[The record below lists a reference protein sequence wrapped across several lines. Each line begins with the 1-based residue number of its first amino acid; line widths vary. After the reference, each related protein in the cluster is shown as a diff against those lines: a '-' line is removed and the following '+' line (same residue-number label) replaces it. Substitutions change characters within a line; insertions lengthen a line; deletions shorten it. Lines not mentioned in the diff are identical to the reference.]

1 MADSSQAPLPPPGNA
16 HPGEVEPFVR
26 AAMHRDRSPGV
37 VLAICHPLRMYKAP
51 DGLFEA
57 LEAEGYEVETVDT
70 LPDRIESVSSIRD
83 KIRACADRGKPLDLL
98 VFSGDGTLDH
108 HVLVAAYQAFRP
120 ELVQTVPGA
129 VEVIPPS
136 EAALDAIQPRLRSA
150 FLEPLPTGEGLTPT
164 DDSVHNFWVLRR
176 RIDSLVRKGRHP
188 RRIAR
193 RAGMKVDDPHLRL
206 LVMSVLL
213 PHCVEVRAPGFD
225 LTPLAEAP
233 RETEAQGLF
242 PYLRSIAVY
251 PAGTAADNALY
262 AGIPGYI
269 FASFAKVLR
278 RPWMDPIRRAWG
290 RRSLRQF
297 VETFTEGVVVPAR
310 FSMVAFDD
318 KWSVISSHAA
328 GGPGGGAF
336 FAADLESK
344 TGGLLGYLKRIPSV
358 VWNEALF
365 GSTVLRVT
373 TQDTHGQTL
382 HSSEGRMV
390 EALYT
395 NRAFIGGVGGV
406 PSTNPTALAGQSSL
420 LLVPPILYRDGA
432 GRAVV
437 DFSGFFTFWEGIAK
451 GIAGRLMHAMGLG
464 VGNLAGGGTFQAARA
479 DNQITLR
486 EGELLQLDFLDTLG
500 RRRAVSTQVSGD
512 PYQAW
517 TMKVKV
523 AWGPLPLLASDK
535 SLLMAAAQ
543 RALARLR
550 VAQSWRLQT
559 VYIAGL
565 AWLRHRVRDTT
576 PAESTGLFLPPW
588 TLPRRLTRAQARL
601 RRRWVSMGTGPF
613 IDTTEQGLA
622 LGRRG
627 RYAHNSDH
635 SAHLM
640 VLRERG
646 RLLVRQVRR
655 EGNRIY
661 EGRTVYTP
669 HLGQWVIHEDQV
681 RRTDPDEPPVIVQ
694 EEHFFRDAEALR
706 QEAPSFFPFIGDN
719 DNKVWAEAAVQR
731 EPEERGDSLE
741 DAFTE
746 EVPRPS

>member
-1 MADSSQAPLPPPGNA
+1 
-16 HPGEVEPFVR
+16 
-26 AAMHRDRSPGV
+26 MHRDRTPGV

-57 LEAEGYEVETVDT
+57 LEELGFEVEVVDT
-70 LPDRIESVSSIRD
+70 LPDRIESVTAIRD
-83 KIRACADRGKPLDLL
+83 ALLRCADRGKALDLL

-108 HVLVAAYQAFRP
+108 HVLVAAFQAFRP
-120 ELVQTVPGA
+120 ELVRTVEGA
-129 VEVIPPS
+129 VRVHPPTDV
-136 EAALDAIQPRLRSA
+136 ELDTVAPRLREA
-150 FLEPLPTGEGLTPT
+150 FLSPLPSEDALTP
-164 DDSVHNFWVLRR
+164 SEEAVHSFWVLRR
-176 RIDSLVRKGRHP
+176 RIDALVRKGGHP

-193 RAGMKVDDPHLRL
+193 KAGLSVDAPLLRL

-213 PHCVEVRAPGFD
+213 PHRVEVRAAGFD
-225 LTPLAEAP
+225 LSALADSP
-233 RETEAQGLF
+233 REVEAQGLF

-269 FASFAKVLR
+269 FASFAKLLR
-278 RPWMDPIRRAWG
+278 RPWMEPVRRRWG
-290 RRSLRQF
+290 RRSLRRFIQ
-297 VETFTEGVVVPAR
+297 TFTQGVVVPAR
-310 FSMVAFDD
+310 YSLVAFDER
-318 KWSVISSHAA
+318 WSVVSSHAA

-336 FAADLESK
+336 FAADLEAK

-358 VWNEALF
+358 VWREALF

-373 TQDTHGQTL
+373 TKDATGHTL
-382 HSSEGRMV
+382 HRSEGRMV

-395 NRAFIGGVGGV
+395 NRAFIAGVGGV

-420 LLVPPILYRDGA
+420 VLVPPIVYRNGA
-432 GRAVV
+432 GRLVV
-437 DFSGFFTFWEGIAK
+437 DLSGFLTFCEAVAK
-451 GIAGRLMHAMGLG
+451 GIAGRLMHAAGLG

-479 DNQITLR
+479 ANQLTLR
-486 EGELLQLDFLDTLG
+486 EGQTLQIDFLDTNG
-500 RRRAVSTQVSGD
+500 QKRAVATQVSGD

-517 TMKVKV
+517 TMKVRV

-543 RALARLR
+543 RALTRLR
-550 VAQSWRLQT
+550 VAQSWDLQT

-565 AWLRHRVRDTT
+565 AWLRHRVRDAI
-576 PAESTGLFLPPW
+576 PAEATGLCPPPW
-588 TLPRRLTRAQARL
+588 TLPRRLTRAQAQL
-601 RRRWVSMGTGPF
+601 RRQWERMGTGPF
-613 IDTTEQGLA
+613 IDTTEQGLS

-655 EGNRIY
+655 HGSRIY
-661 EGRTVYTP
+661 EGRTIYTP

-681 RRTDPDEPPVIVQ
+681 RRTDPDGPPTIVQ
-694 EEHFFRDAEALR
+694 EEHFFRDADALL
-706 QEAPSFFPFIGDN
+706 QEAPTFFPFIGGTDG
-719 DNKVWAEAAVQR
+719 KVWAAAAVQAGDTDLS
-731 EPEERGDSLE
+731 EEDLL
-741 DAFTE
+741 TE
-746 EVPRPS
+746 EVPS

>member
-1 MADSSQAPLPPPGNA
+1 MDDTAQAPLPPPGTA
-16 HPGEVEPFVR
+16 HPAKVEPFVR
-26 AAMHRDRSPGV
+26 AAMHRDRTPGV
-37 VLAICHPLRMYKAP
+37 VLAICHPLRMYKVP
-51 DGLFEA
+51 DGLFAA
-57 LEAEGYEVETVDT
+57 LEERGFEVEVVET
-70 LPDRIESVSSIRD
+70 LPDRIESVTGIRD
-83 KIRACADRGKPLDLL
+83 AIRRCADRGKPLDLL

-108 HVLVAAYQAFRP
+108 HVLVAAFQAFRP
-120 ELVQTVPGA
+120 ELVRAVPGA
-129 VEVIPPS
+129 VEVQPPT
-136 EAALDAIQPRLRSA
+136 EVELEAIQPRLREA
-150 FLEPLPTGEGLTPT
+150 FLDPLPTGADLSSDE
-164 DDSVHNFWVLRR
+164 DSVKRFWVLRR
-176 RIDSLVRKGRHP
+176 RIDALVRKGRHP

-193 RAGMKVDDPHLRL
+193 RAGMRIDDPHLRL
-206 LVMSVLL
+206 LVLSVLL
-213 PHCVEVRAPGFD
+213 PHRVEVRAPGYD
-225 LTPLAEAP
+225 LSALASSK
-233 RETEAQGLF
+233 REVAAQGLF

-269 FASFAKVLR
+269 FASFAKLLR
-278 RPWMDPIRRAWG
+278 RPWMSPIRRVWG

-297 VETFTEGVVVPAR
+297 VRTFTEGVVVPAR
-310 FSMVAFDD
+310 FSLVAFDER
-318 KWSVISSHAA
+318 WSVISSHAA

-358 VWNEALF
+358 VWGEALF

-373 TQDTHGQTL
+373 TEDEDGRTL

-420 LLVPPILYRDGA
+420 VLAPPILYRDPA
-432 GRAVV
+432 KRLVV
-437 DFSGFFTFWEGIAK
+437 DLSGFLTFWEGIAK
-451 GIAGRLMHAMGLG
+451 GIAGRLMHAAGLG
-464 VGNLAGGGTFQAARA
+464 VGNLAGGGTFQTAKA

-486 EGELLQLDFLDTLG
+486 EGETLQLDFLDTVG
-500 RRRAVSTQVSGD
+500 RRRAVATQVSGD

-517 TMKVKV
+517 TMKVRV

-543 RALARLR
+543 RALARLK
-550 VAQSWRLQT
+550 VAQSWHLQT
-559 VYIAGL
+559 VFIAGL
-565 AWLRHRVRDTT
+565 AWLRHRVHDNGPT
-576 PAESTGLFLPPW
+576 EDTGLFLPPW
-588 TLPRRLTRAQARL
+588 TLPRRLTRSQARL
-601 RRRWVSMGTGPF
+601 RRRWEAMGTGPF

-655 EGNRIY
+655 NGHRIY

-681 RRTDPDEPPVIVQ
+681 RRTDPGSPPVIVQ

-706 QEAPSFFPFIGDN
+706 QEAPSFFPFIGD
-719 DNKVWAEAAVQR
+719 DDSKVWATAAD
-731 EPEERGDSLE
+731 ELPEE
-741 DAFTE
+741 DALTE
-746 EVPRPS
+746 EVPR